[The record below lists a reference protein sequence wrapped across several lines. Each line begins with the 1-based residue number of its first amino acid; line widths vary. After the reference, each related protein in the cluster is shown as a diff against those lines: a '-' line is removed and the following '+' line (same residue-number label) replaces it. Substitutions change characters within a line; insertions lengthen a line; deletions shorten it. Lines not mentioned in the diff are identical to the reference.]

1 MLDKIFPTLNRGI
14 EKLKSNPQLWYTI
27 FVAVLILVAFIF
39 VANRFVTIAQDAQ
52 DRLVNVR
59 LGALQDSF
67 VEFAPDYMDS
77 DSGVEVLQSRIK
89 KISFGNNTISKFK
102 VVKFDNSEPV
112 ILASLLNSEVG
123 KVDDENSFMYGIAST
138 DVSNS
143 FTLEDIVD
151 GSRVYKTTRI
161 ITDSF
166 GDSIGAVLTEQ
177 SLSEADIKISS
188 NIQNSVLIFIIIV
201 VLIMFLFFRHARII
215 DYTALYKKLKEVDQ
229 LKDDFVSMASHELR
243 TPLTV
248 IRGYAENLRES
259 GPVNENQEISLKRID
274 IATKQLDDL
283 VNDMLDVSRIEQ
295 GRMKVEL
302 QEINPIANIS
312 EIVEGFV
319 SLAEA
324 KGIKMKFTHEL
335 QTDIKI
341 NIDPARFKQ
350 VLTNIIGNSVKYTK
364 EGEIKINLK
373 KIGEDLV
380 IRVSDTGFGM
390 SAEAQK
396 NLFTKFYRIQTD
408 ETREVRGTGLGL
420 WITKQIVEIMKGT
433 ITVES
438 IEGVGSHFIISFP
451 KVK

>member
-1 MLDKIFPTLNRGI
+1 
-14 EKLKSNPQLWYTI
+14 
-27 FVAVLILVAFIF
+27 
-39 VANRFVTIAQDAQ
+39 
-52 DRLVNVR
+52 
-59 LGALQDSF
+59 
-67 VEFAPDYMDS
+67 
-77 DSGVEVLQSRIK
+77 
-89 KISFGNNTISKFK
+89 
-102 VVKFDNSEPV
+102 
-112 ILASLLNSEVG
+112 
-123 KVDDENSFMYGIAST
+123 
-138 DVSNS
+138 
-143 FTLEDIVD
+143 
-151 GSRVYKTTRI
+151 
-161 ITDSF
+161 
-166 GDSIGAVLTEQ
+166 
-177 SLSEADIKISS
+177 
-188 NIQNSVLIFIIIV
+188 
-201 VLIMFLFFRHARII
+201 LFFRHARII